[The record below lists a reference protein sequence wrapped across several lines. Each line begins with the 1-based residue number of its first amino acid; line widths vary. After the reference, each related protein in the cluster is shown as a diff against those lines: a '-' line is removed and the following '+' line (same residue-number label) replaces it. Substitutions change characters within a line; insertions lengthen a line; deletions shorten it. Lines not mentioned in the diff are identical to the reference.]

1 MRLTGIEFTALV
13 AQYQGLVFTIC
24 NQMVQNPD
32 TAQDLTQETF
42 LSAWRSIDR
51 CPAGY
56 EKQWLARIAANKA
69 RDYLKSAWN
78 RHMCIPGDE
87 VLALSGAPP
96 DQLPDELVAAADG
109 EHTLQQLILQLKEP
123 YHTPARLYFLEQHS
137 VEETARLCGRPA
149 KTVSAQLF
157 RARRL
162 LQKQIEE
169 RRARD
174 GTV

>member
-1 MRLTGIEFTALV
+1 MTGIEFTALV
-13 AQYQGLVFTIC
+13 SQYQGLVYTIC

-51 CPAGY
+51 CPAGF

-69 RDYLKSAWN
+69 RDHLKSAWA
-78 RHMCIPGDE
+78 RHVSAPGDE

-96 DQLPDELVAAADG
+96 DQMPEELVATQDG
-109 EHTLQQLILQLKEP
+109 ENTLRKMILALREP
-123 YHTPARLYFLEQHS
+123 YLTPAKLYFLEEHS

-157 RARRL
+157 RARKM

-174 GTV
+174 GTF

>member
-1 MRLTGIEFTALV
+1 MTGIEFTALV
-13 AQYQGLVFTIC
+13 AQYQGLVYTIC
-24 NQMVQNPD
+24 NQMVQDPD
-32 TAQDLTQETF
+32 LAQDLAQETF

-51 CPAGY
+51 CPVVF

-69 RDYLKSAWN
+69 KDHLKSAWA
-78 RHMCIPGDE
+78 RHVSAPGDD

-96 DQLPDELVAAADG
+96 DQMPEEQLTAAAG
-109 EHTLQQLILQLKEP
+109 EAALRKLILALKEP
-123 YHTPARLYFLEQHS
+123 YHTPAKLYFLEQRS
-137 VEETARLCGRPA
+137 VEETAKLCGRPP

-157 RARRL
+157 RAKKL

-174 GTV
+174 GTF

>member
-1 MRLTGIEFTALV
+1 MTGIEFTALV
-13 AQYQGLVFTIC
+13 SQYQGLVYTIC

-32 TAQDLTQETF
+32 TAQDLAQETF

-51 CPAGY
+51 CPAGF

-69 RDYLKSAWN
+69 RDHLKSAWA
-78 RHMCIPGDE
+78 RHVSEPGDE
-87 VLALSGAPP
+87 ILALSGAPP
-96 DQLPDELVAAADG
+96 DQMPEELVSAQDG
-109 EHTLQQLILQLKEP
+109 EGTLRDIILALKEP
-123 YHTPARLYFLEQHS
+123 YHTPAKLYFLEEHS
-137 VEETARLCGRPA
+137 VDETARLCGRPA

-157 RARRL
+157 RARKM

-174 GTV
+174 GTF

>member
-1 MRLTGIEFTALV
+1 M
-13 AQYQGLVFTIC
+13 
-24 NQMVQNPD
+24 
-32 TAQDLTQETF
+32 
-42 LSAWRSIDR
+42 S
-51 CPAGY
+51 
-56 EKQWLARIAANKA
+56 
-69 RDYLKSAWN
+69 
-78 RHMCIPGDE
+78 IPGDE

-96 DQLPDELVAAADG
+96 DQLPDELVAAEDG
-109 EHTLQQLILQLKEP
+109 EQTLRQMILQLKEP
-123 YHTPARLYFLEQHS
+123 YHTPARLYFLEQHT